1 MRPMPDLAV
10 YRSFRDPVL
19 AVWPHLTRPELL
31 ERWLGASEMEV
42 AVGGEFRATLWNGDR
57 VAGEVLTVAPPS
69 CLELA
74 WRAPRP
80 DIETRVR
87 IRLEHMGPGCRVRVE
102 QDDPATDVEREHARR
117 WWREALE
124 ALRTSVV
131 ENRDAHQWGSG
142 VPIVLRAPLGRTA
155 ADVWPLLSTA
165 QGLEKWLAGA
175 DRFDATV
182 GGSFRFSSKFKGTEV
197 IEEGR
202 IAALELERLV
212 ALDWEWMGQ
221 GWDTPTRVELH
232 LAPHDSG
239 VALVLAHL
247 GFDALESKTRLE
259 ARRNY
264 ASAWRDVLQDLKRL
278 VSPIR

>member
-1 MRPMPDLAV
+1 MRPMPALAV

-42 AVGGEFRATLWNGDR
+42 AVGGEFSSTLWNGDR
-57 VAGEVLTVAPPS
+57 IAGEVLTVAPPS
-69 CLELA
+69 CLEVA
-74 WRAPRP
+74 WRAPGP
-80 DIETRVR
+80 DTETRVQ

-117 WWREALE
+117 WWQEALE
-124 ALRTSVV
+124 ALRISVV

-142 VPIVLRAPLGRTA
+142 VPIVLRVPLGRTA

-182 GGSFRFSSKFKGTEV
+182 GGSFRFTSRFKGTEV

-202 IAALELERLV
+202 IVALDGERLV

-221 GWDTPTRVELH
+221 GWDAPTRVELH

-239 VALVLAHL
+239 VALVLAHR
-247 GFDALESKTRLE
+247 GFDALEPETRLE

-278 VSPIR
+278 VAPVQ